1 MPKFDSPIGSKQF
14 QGQPMREVSVPDES
28 GYTPPPTPH
37 LPRQVRQPVH
47 DHAPPVFDERAFQ
60 EFQAQ
65 MNPVQPVREMSD
77 VEQQILAAKR
87 AKQEGKERISE
98 GARRRI
104 EMLIG
109 MSQMSKTVD
118 INGTTFTLKTLK
130 NEEAREVLIASIPY
144 DGTIEF
150 SFENAKQTLA
160 RSLTEIAGTDINQF
174 LSSSELSVRL
184 DFISQLPQALFTRLY
199 NEYVALDTESRD
211 KFGLKNDA
219 DVKEVVEDL
228 KK

>member
-14 QGQPMREVSVPDES
+14 QGQPMRDVAVPDES
-28 GYTPPPTPH
+28 GYPQGQMPH
-37 LPRQVRQPVH
+37 RVRPPVH
-47 DHAPPVFDERAFQ
+47 DHSPPVFDEAAFRD
-60 EFQAQ
+60 FQAQ

-77 VEQQILAAKR
+77 VERQILETKKAK
-87 AKQEGKERISE
+87 KEGRERLSE

-109 MSQMSKTVD
+109 MSRMSKTVE
-118 INGTTFTLKTLK
+118 INGTPFTLQTLK
-130 NEEAREVLIASIPY
+130 NEETRDILIASIPY

-160 RSLTEIAGTDINQF
+160 RSLIEIAGTSIEQF
-174 LSSSELSVRL
+174 LSTPDLDVRL

-199 NEYVALDTESRD
+199 NEYVTLDTESRT
-211 KFGLKNDA
+211 KFGLVNEV